1 MAGKALAICWLI
13 VLKKKKEILL
23 RYTLRLEG
31 YIVFLFPFICLF
43 ILDEPEA
50 FPVAA
55 AAGGGVGAAVLI
67 IAIVAVIL
75 VVWKRRSPKDGKWLI
90 L

>member
-31 YIVFLFPFICLF
+31 YIVLF